1 MYEWDGMES
10 WKHSHA
16 KLQHAVS
23 SRQQTMEDN
32 YHTATTTGKQTEAD
46 VLSNDTEVLEL
57 LPADVRKIVNG
68 TQSKINQC
76 SR

>member
-1 MYEWDGMES
+1 
-10 WKHSHA
+10 
-16 KLQHAVS
+16 
-23 SRQQTMEDN
+23 MEDN

>member
-1 MYEWDGMES
+1 MG
-10 WKHSHA
+10 
-16 KLQHAVS
+16 
-23 SRQQTMEDN
+23 DN
-32 YHTATTTGKQTEAD
+32 YHTATTTGKQTEAG